1 MKNSM
6 KYLLLLFMISFIGCT
21 SSNKAVTYPKY
32 VIIKDAQGK
41 NHRVRY
47 KDLDENAEFLY
58 YKSSSSNTA
67 KMRFIQMP

>member
-1 MKNSM
+1 M
-6 KYLLLLFMISFIGCT
+6 KYFLLLFIVGCT
-21 SSNKAVTYPKY
+21 SSNKSVIYPKY

-58 YKSSSSNTA
+58 YKSSVNNTA
-67 KMRFIQMP
+67 KMRFTPKP